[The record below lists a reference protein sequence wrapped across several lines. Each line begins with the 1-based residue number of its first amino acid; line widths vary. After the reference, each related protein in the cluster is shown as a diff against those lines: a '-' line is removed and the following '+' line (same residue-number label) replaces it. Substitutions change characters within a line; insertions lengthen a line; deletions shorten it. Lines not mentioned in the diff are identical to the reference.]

1 MSLSPT
7 VAFIILQFPVEVTI
21 GEPLCLVI
29 ARCYRLL
36 RSLWRRAIKG
46 TSGKPLGTSEKP
58 LGTSGDRALLS
69 AAAFV
74 GTSEK
79 PLGTTGKHLGT
90 SGKRLGIWEPQGTA

>member
-1 MSLSPT
+1 MY
-7 VAFIILQFPVEVTI
+7 IPVEVTI

-74 GTSEK
+74 GTSESK
-79 PLGTTGKHLGT
+79 SFVVFVCLFQRHTFYDNVVSLVRCRG
-90 SGKRLGIWEPQGTA
+90 